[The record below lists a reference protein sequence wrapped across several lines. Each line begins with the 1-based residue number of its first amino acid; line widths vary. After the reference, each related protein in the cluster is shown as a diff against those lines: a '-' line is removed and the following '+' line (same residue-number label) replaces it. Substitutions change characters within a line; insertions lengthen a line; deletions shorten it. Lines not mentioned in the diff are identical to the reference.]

1 MLIKAAGAR
10 YTDAQKTSMTD
21 HLYLD
26 RNENL
31 YGPAPACFAALQ
43 KIGAEELSVYPRDFL
58 RGVKSRLSE
67 RLARELKIPEEHILL
82 SEGSEDMLKQ
92 AVHCYLGPGEK
103 ILCPEQSW
111 WYYRKVASEVGGET
125 ITYALR
131 EKDDRYSYDVEQM
144 LSLYRKESPRVVLIA
159 SPNNPTGNSFP
170 DDDLKRL
177 AEAFRESIVVLDEA
191 YWGFSDS
198 SNEHIAA
205 LVAHYRNILV
215 LRTFSKYF
223 ALAGARIAFAAVGA
237 SLSRLTKFSSRYLG
251 YNRISEALALAAL
264 DSPEYYESIRRQM
277 CEDRR
282 EFYDFFSDLS
292 GWRCFKSNAN
302 FVLVKIPPEVKNHLP
317 LFLGDRNIHIKFFS
331 EPEFADCV
339 RITLGTK
346 EQNRLLLSALRDFLQ
361 SRRPRGGAA

>member
-1 MLIKAAGAR
+1 
-10 YTDAQKTSMTD
+10 MTD

-31 YGPAPACFAALQ
+31 YGPAPACYTALRN
-43 KIGAEELSVYPRDFL
+43 IGHEELSSYPRDFL

-67 RLARELKIPEEHILL
+67 RLARELSIPEAQILL

-103 ILCPEQSW
+103 ILCPAQSW
-111 WYYRKVASEVGGET
+111 WYYQKVASEVGGET
-125 ITYALR
+125 ITYALK
-131 EKDDRYSYDVEQM
+131 EKEKSYAYDAEEM
-144 LSLYRKESPRVVLIA
+144 LSLYRKVSPRVVLIA

-170 DDDLKRL
+170 DDDLKKL
-177 AEAFRESIVVLDEA
+177 TEAFRESIVVLDEA

-198 SNEHIAA
+198 SNEHIAE
-205 LVAHYRNILV
+205 LVGNYRNILI

-223 ALAGARIAFAAVGA
+223 ALAGARIAFAAVGS

-264 DSPEYYESIRRQM
+264 DSPEYYETIRQQM
-277 CEDRR
+277 CQDRQA
-282 EFYDFFSDLS
+282 FYDFFSGLS
-292 GWRCFKSNAN
+292 GWRCFTSDAN
-302 FVLVKIPPEVKNHLP
+302 FILVKIPVEIRDSLRS
-317 LFLGDRNIHIKFFS
+317 FLEARNIHIKFFS
-331 EPEFADCV
+331 EPEFAGCV

-346 EQNRLLLSALRDFLQ
+346 EHNHQLLSALSDLLKPGGGNR
-361 SRRPRGGAA
+361 GAA

>member
-1 MLIKAAGAR
+1 MN
-10 YTDAQKTSMTD
+10 D
-21 HLYLD
+21 HLFLD

-31 YGPAPACFAALQ
+31 YGPAPACYAALQ
-43 KIGAEELSVYPRDFL
+43 KIGAEELSIYPRDFL

-67 RLARELKIPEEHILL
+67 RLARELGIPEPQILL

-103 ILCPEQSW
+103 ILCPAQSW
-111 WYYRKVASEVGGET
+111 WYYQKVASEVGGET
-125 ITYALR
+125 ITYALK
-131 EKDDRYSYDVEQM
+131 EKDASYSYDAEEM

-170 DDDLKRL
+170 DDDLKKL
-177 AEAFRESIVVLDEA
+177 TEAFRESIVVLDEA

-205 LVAHYRNILV
+205 LVGSYRNIIV

-223 ALAGARIAFAAVGA
+223 ALAGARIAFAAVGS

-264 DSPEYYESIRRQM
+264 DSPEYYENIRTQM
-277 CEDRR
+277 CLDRQAL
-282 EFYDFFSDLS
+282 YDFFAGVS
-292 GWRCFKSNAN
+292 GWTCFKSDAN
-302 FVLVKIPPEVKNHLP
+302 FVLVKIPGEIRDSLR
-317 LFLGDRNIHIKFFS
+317 LFLEARNIHIKFFS
-331 EPEFADCV
+331 ESEFAGCV

-346 EQNRLLLSALRDFLQ
+346 EHNRHLLSALSDFLQ
-361 SRRPRGGAA
+361 PGGRRGAA